1 MTSEHT
7 RLVVPDKQLRRLG
20 YPNSYSNIYQD
31 GFQNGFPSILIPKR
45 HGRFF
50 FFDEANISWCPESGR
65 IYRISGTEYK
75 VNTPGRNETRYI
87 LGSLEYPFCGGLYE
101 IYSHKRNQEF
111 RKHLEHLM
119 EMYPDDYLF
128 IYRDNASSHV
138 TPMLDDFLLSNRDR
152 LILVPSPTYSPNL
165 NLIERLWH
173 YMRDNITRSH
183 FYITLDA
190 KCLALIKWLETLPIQ
205 RFLSLVGLSP

>member
-7 RLVVPDKQLRRLG
+7 RLVVPDEQLRRLG

-45 HGRFF
+45 RGRFF

-75 VNTPGRNETRYI
+75 VNTPGRNETKYI

-138 TPMLDDFLLSNRDR
+138 TPMLDEFLLSNRDR